1 MSAVQVIDSPCRISV
16 LKAPFDTWTPS
27 ELLAYFQTRK
37 GIAYF
42 AIANEPEVTREKIDA
57 ILNGSFCFNEETY
70 QFPNGLDWLSNPST
84 DVEWAIMLH
93 KFYYAVGLGIA
104 FKETG
109 DRRYA
114 DKWAQLSSSWIAS
127 VPMDFLPSDVAGRRI
142 QNWIFAHYYFVGE
155 CPSDAVAPEFY
166 VQFLTAIHQQTSY
179 LCQNLTP
186 ARNHR
191 TLELYTI
198 FLVAVVFPELNDSDT
213 WLQFSIVELTKNAQT
228 DLLAD
233 GVHCELST
241 DYHHIVL
248 RNFLSVKRLAVLN
261 NVALSLELDECIKKA
276 LEFSLY
282 VHKPDGSI
290 PSLSDGDT
298 GSFLALL
305 QQGYEFYGNEEMLYV
320 ATKGKQG
327 TPPKH
332 RSKAFPAGGY
342 YILRSAWGESAKP
355 SPEGEGLVRGNQNRE
370 VINCDATLSS
380 REEALINSDDSHF
393 YEDERYLVFDC
404 GPLGAGNHGHLDLL
418 SFEMAAYGQSLIV
431 DPGRY
436 TYDESGETNWRVL
449 FRGTGYHNTVQ
460 VDGLNQ
466 TRYEFHK
473 KKFKITGEH
482 PDYELKA
489 FISQP
494 GFDYLHGIARSHE
507 YPVVHERKILFVNGE
522 YWLIYDVLR
531 ADEPHNYD
539 LLFHLASSAHGNV
552 AIDNGLE
559 NITVD
564 APNLVMIQ
572 VVQPGVTVSAKTG
585 YVSPTYGVKQEAPI
599 IKFNRNAAEC
609 CFITVLYSYKLKR
622 PELAVA
628 LLPMSKLNSV
638 CDASSASCLDI
649 NIKTEDRVIKDK
661 IFVVNEPGSYKH
673 DGQIINSEVFFQR
686 ADSKEQLLGQFEYPS
701 VDYSGFNPDNQAC

>member
-1 MSAVQVIDSPCRISV
+1 MSAVLAIDSPCRIGV
-16 LKAPFDTWTPS
+16 LKAPFDCWTPS

-37 GIAYF
+37 GSACF

-57 ILNGSFCFNEETY
+57 ILSDTFNFNEETY
-70 QFPNGLDWLSNPST
+70 QFPNGLDWLKNPST

-114 DKWAQLSSSWIAS
+114 DKWVDLTASWLAS
-127 VPMDFLPSDVAGRRI
+127 VPVDFLPSDVAGRRI

-155 CPSDAVAPEFY
+155 CPSNAVTPEFY

-179 LCQNLTP
+179 LCHNLTP

-198 FLVAVVFPELNDSDT
+198 FLVAVVFPELNEADT
-213 WLQFSIVELTKNAQT
+213 WLQFSMAELTKNAQT

-261 NVALSLELDECIKKA
+261 NIALPTELDECIKKA
-276 LEFSLY
+276 LEFSVY
-282 VHKPDGSI
+282 VHKPDGFI

-305 QQGYEFYGNEEMLYV
+305 QQGYEFYGNEEILYV

-327 TPPKH
+327 TPPKY
-332 RSKAFPAGGY
+332 RSKAFPSGGY
-342 YILRSAWGESAKP
+342 YILRSGWGEAKKP
-355 SPEGEGLVRGNQNRE
+355 SPMGKGWVRGNQHSENTHLTFIHPKLKE
-370 VINCDATLSS
+370 V
-380 REEALINSDDSHF
+380 LINSDDSQS

-482 PDYELKA
+482 PEYELRS
-489 FISQP
+489 FITRP
-494 GFDYLHGIARSHE
+494 GFDYVHGIARSHE

-539 LLFHLASSAHGNV
+539 LLFHLANSAQGKVVIHK
-552 AIDNGLE
+552 GLE
-559 NITVD
+559 NYTVD
-564 APNLVMIQ
+564 APNLVM
-572 VVQPGVTVSAKTG
+572 VQAVKPGVRVSSETG
-585 YVSPTYGVKQEAPI
+585 YVSPTYGVKQKAPI
-599 IKFNRNAAEC
+599 IKFNQNAAEC
-609 CFITVLYSYKLKR
+609 CFITVLYPYKLKR
-622 PELAVA
+622 PDLAVA
-628 LLPMSKLNSV
+628 LLPVSRLESGSDTYM
-638 CDASSASCLDI
+638 ATCLDI
-649 NIKTEDRVIKDK
+649 NIKTADRVIKDK
-661 IFVVNEPGSYKH
+661 IFVANESGTYKL
-673 DGQIINSEVFFQR
+673 DGQVINSEVFFQR
-686 ADSKEQLLGQFEYPS
+686 TDSKGQLLGQFEYPS
-701 VDYSGFNPDNQAC
+701 VAYSGFNPDNQAC